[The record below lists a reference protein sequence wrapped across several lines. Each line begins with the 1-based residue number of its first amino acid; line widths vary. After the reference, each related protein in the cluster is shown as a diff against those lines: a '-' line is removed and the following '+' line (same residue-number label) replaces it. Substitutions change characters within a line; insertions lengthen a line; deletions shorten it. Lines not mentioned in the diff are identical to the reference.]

1 MPNRKLTLE
10 VIDERLNNFFRENKE
25 DHVAIITQTTKTNG
39 SVKDLQKWRWI
50 TTGGLIVL
58 SSIVLPV
65 MIFLFELHIK
75 N

>member
-25 DHVAIITQTTKTNG
+25 DHNAIITQTTKTNG

-58 SSIVLPV
+58 SAVVLPV
-65 MIFLFELHIK
+65 MIFLLELHIK